1 MQSYIRLYKLIYET
15 KSYIKL
21 YKRKNKMQN
30 PFTLSFGKKPLQ
42 YISRISQTNQIVET
56 FRSENPAN
64 QLFMIT
70 GVRGSGK
77 TVMMTNIVSEIKKD
91 EEWLTVELNPTRD
104 MLQSLAAKIYSM
116 PQMNKIFVNAKLDFS
131 AFGLGVSIENAAPV
145 TDIENVLELMLEN
158 IKKHNKRLLI
168 SVDEVMNCEFVK
180 VFVSSF
186 QIFLRQDYPIF
197 LLMTGLFENIYDL
210 QNDKALTF
218 LYRAPKIMLEPL
230 SFTAVRKH
238 YMDIFDLDQRE
249 ADKMAALTKGYPF
262 AFQVLG
268 YLYRENRDDHTIE
281 DILPEY
287 DQCLDEYVYSKIWS
301 ELSELDKKILLEIS
315 VSGEEKVKEIREKL
329 DMNSGLFSVYRD
341 RLKRKGVI
349 DTSEYGKITLTL
361 PRFEEFVKT
370 RQM

>member
-1 MQSYIRLYKLIYET
+1 MRTLKLTKDSQKNILESLLKRSPNNYTEYESTVNEIINNVKENRDKAVFEYTKKFDKADVDASNIR
-15 KSYIKL
+15 
-21 YKRKNKMQN
+21 
-30 PFTLSFGKKPLQ
+30 
-42 YISRISQTNQIVET
+42 
-56 FRSENPAN
+56 
-64 QLFMIT
+64 
-70 GVRGSGK
+70 
-77 TVMMTNIVSEIKKD
+77 
-91 EEWLTVELNPTRD
+91 
-104 MLQSLAAKIYSM
+104 
-116 PQMNKIFVNAKLDFS
+116 
-131 AFGLGVSIENAAPV
+131 V
-145 TDIENVLELMLEN
+145 TEEN

-168 SVDEVMNCEFVK
+168 SVDEVTNCEFVK

-238 YMDIFDLDQRE
+238 YMDIFELDQSE

-268 YLYRENRDDHTIE
+268 YLYWENRDDHTIE

-341 RLKRKGVI
+341 RLKRKGII

>member
-1 MQSYIRLYKLIYET
+1 
-15 KSYIKL
+15 
-21 YKRKNKMQN
+21 MQN

-168 SVDEVMNCEFVK
+168 SVDE
-180 VFVSSF
+180 
-186 QIFLRQDYPIF
+186 DYPIF

-238 YMDIFDLDQRE
+238 YMDIFELDQRE

-268 YLYRENRDDHTIE
+268 YLYWENRDDHTIE